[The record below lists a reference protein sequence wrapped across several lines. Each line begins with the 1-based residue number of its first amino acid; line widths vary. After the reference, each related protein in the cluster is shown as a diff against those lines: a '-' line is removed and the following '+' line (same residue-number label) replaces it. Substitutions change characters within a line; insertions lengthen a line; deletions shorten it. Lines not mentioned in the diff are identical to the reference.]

1 MFTLFSILQL
11 MLLRWL
17 LISLVSLLGPRQR
30 HESHDTFSVFVF
42 AHVSSTVI
50 LIFFILFFFLS
61 GSGKLSIISLR
72 YSLLQLIQLRGM
84 GVFAHI
90 TNRPRRINAYTENTS
105 ASLNLA
111 A

>member
-1 MFTLFSILQL
+1 

-30 HESHDTFSVFVF
+30 HDTFSAFVFV
-42 AHVSSTVI
+42 HVSSTVI

-84 GVFAHI
+84 DVFTHI